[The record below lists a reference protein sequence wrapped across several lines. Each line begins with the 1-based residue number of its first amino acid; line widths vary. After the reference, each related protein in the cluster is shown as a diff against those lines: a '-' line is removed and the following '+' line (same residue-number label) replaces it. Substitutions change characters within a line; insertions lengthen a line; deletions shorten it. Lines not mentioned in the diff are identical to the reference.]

1 MKIFVLLLIVV
12 LIGFAVREKVKH
24 KVRTSSASGI
34 PEEIKSSPVSQA
46 LAELVAIA
54 GGVYLSLLMLTT
66 FLGLELPSKMKLVSV
81 EIDTI
86 AGIALILTLAQ
97 PFILKIFKKITKRW

>member
-1 MKIFVLLLIVV
+1 MKILVLLLVV
-12 LIGFAVREKVKH
+12 ILIGFAVREKVRL
-24 KVRTSSASGI
+24 KVRTSSAAGM
-34 PEEIKSSPVSQA
+34 PEELKSSPVSQA

-66 FLGLELPSKMKLVSV
+66 FLGLELPPKVILLSV

-86 AGIALILTLAQ
+86 AGIALVITLLQ
-97 PFILKIFKKITKRW
+97 PFILKISKKFIKR